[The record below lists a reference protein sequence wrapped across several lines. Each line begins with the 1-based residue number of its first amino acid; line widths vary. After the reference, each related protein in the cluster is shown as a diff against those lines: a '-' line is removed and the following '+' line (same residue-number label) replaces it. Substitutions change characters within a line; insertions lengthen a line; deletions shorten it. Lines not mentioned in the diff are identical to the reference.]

1 MARGSSKSDTV
12 LVGQKTP
19 NGTLYSRV
27 PKGEVMNYQSI
38 SLPPKAPTD
47 PEQKKMDKALTA
59 ARKGATKD
67 EKARNVELEAAYRKA
82 EADKKAYM
90 NSEEYKAVEALRDKH
105 SKLEE
110 EYNYDLPST
119 YYRKW
124 NEDAPQSAKDASDAA
139 ARRLKELNK
148 ASQDTFDAW
157 RVVRDD
163 VSAKEGRKERAG
175 KTLPDIPG
183 IRRDSEGYF
192 DIDDLRRNP
201 EGAAQL
207 AKITNA
213 TLKQVQ
219 KELGRDAASEARL
232 NGEDSGRFSGKVERT
247 TTVSIPSK
255 NRSGSKFANLEFK
268 IVADVD
274 YKDDPYGDSSTNVT
288 DYKIYVKSR
297 G

>member
-1 MARGSSKSDTV
+1 MARGASKSD
-12 LVGQKTP
+12 LVWVSRKTP
-19 NGTLYSRV
+19 SGTSYAR
-27 PKGEVMNYQSI
+27 I
-38 SLPPKAPTD
+38 PKAEVENYYAA
-47 PEQKKMDKALTA
+47 EQKKMDKELTA

-67 EKARNVELEAAYRKA
+67 EKAKNVELEAAYRQT
-82 EADKKAYM
+82 EADKKAYR

-139 ARRLKELNK
+139 VRKTKELDK
-148 ASQDTFDAW
+148 ASQSAFDAW
-157 RVVRDD
+157 KVVRDD
-163 VSAKEGRKERAG
+163 VAAKEGRKERAG

-183 IRRDSEGYF
+183 IRRDKDGYF
-192 DIDDLRRNP
+192 DINDLHRSP
-201 EGAAQL
+201 EGRAQL

-219 KELGRDAASEARL
+219 KELNRDAASEAQL
-232 NGEDSGRFSGKVERT
+232 NGDDRGGWNGTVERT

-255 NRSGSKFANLEFK
+255 NRSGSKLANLEFK
-268 IVADVD
+268 IVAEVE
-274 YKDDPYGDSSTNVT
+274 YKNDPYGDSSTDVINP
-288 DYKIYVKSR
+288 KIYVKSR